1 MEDKILIEP
10 ELHIKAMFCVHY
22 LDNGEEQWLDE
33 DEFNRV
39 DVYDG
44 KTYVEYYTGWEDCL
58 YDGFYVTET
67 KEEVLEL
74 VKETR
79 RRAHEAYEKYEI
91 LSQND

>member
-1 MEDKILIEP
+1 MEEDKISIEP

-22 LDNGEEQWLDE
+22 LDNGGEVWLDE

-39 DVYDG
+39 DIYDG

-79 RRAHEAYEKYEI
+79 KRMHEAYDKYEI
-91 LSQND
+91 VESE